1 MRTFICTLMLVVVAA
16 SVGQAQLALKSK
28 KDSISYGIG
37 YDIGRNFNNQGALV
51 NVDALMR
58 GFRDAYGGK
67 QSTLPQDKTER
78 LLQDFSQ
85 EMMNKQAER
94 TRMQAEENKKK
105 GDAFL
110 AENKKKPGVVTLPSG
125 LQYKIVTEGTGPKP
139 SKDTTVVC
147 HYRGTLID
155 GTEFDSSYK
164 RGEPATFRV
173 AQVIRGWQEV
183 LQLMPVGSKWQV
195 FVPSAL
201 AYGERGAGERI
212 GPNAALIFDIELVAI
227 K

>member
-173 AQVIRGWQEV
+173 AQVIRGWQEI